1 MEENSTEVIF
11 AHVVERPARRLVLK
25 RGIRASDYFE
35 YCEEVGCEVWERLG
49 SIAGA
54 LYEPAGFW
62 LPPPLRERGSE
73 YVMGV
78 EVDATWEGTPPEG
91 FEVLDLPPC
100 RMMLF
105 QGEPFA
111 DEDFDA
117 AIKRVWAA
125 IERYR
130 PELHGFVWAPEDAP
144 RSQLAPEGYRGY
156 IEGRPVRHLS

>member
-1 MEENSTEVIF
+1 
-11 AHVVERPARRLVLK
+11 
-25 RGIRASDYFE
+25 
-35 YCEEVGCEVWERLG
+35 
-49 SIAGA
+49 
-54 LYEPAGFW
+54 
-62 LPPPLRERGSE
+62 
-73 YVMGV
+73 MGV

-144 RSQLAPEGYRGY
+144 RFQLAPEGYRGY